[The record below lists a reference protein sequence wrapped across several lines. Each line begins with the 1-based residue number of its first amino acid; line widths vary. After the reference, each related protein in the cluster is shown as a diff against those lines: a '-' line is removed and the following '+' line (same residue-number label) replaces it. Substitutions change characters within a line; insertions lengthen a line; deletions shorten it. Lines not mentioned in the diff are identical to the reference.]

1 VNSALFFR
9 GSFLERIQS
18 VRRRLESSWRQLRD
32 IFEDRITQ
40 AAGVVFLLI
49 LVMVI
54 FNTVSSLPERVPLFG
69 VFSYGAVLVLFI
81 LGGII
86 FVLALLRS

>member
-1 VNSALFFR
+1 VN
-9 GSFLERIQS
+9 
-18 VRRRLESSWRQLRD
+18 RRLQNVWKLLRE

-49 LVMVI
+49 VAMVA
-54 FNTVSSLPERVPLFG
+54 FNTVSSLPEEIPLFG